1 MKLITWLKSLFTKR
15 EKEKMSD
22 QSVTD
27 TASEQPVAAQPEVA
41 QPAVAETAQPA
52 TDADS
57 VAAVS
62 AAVAK
67 GEPKYYLGEDVD
79 KAFKVYFTAL
89 EHFTLEEAKKVF
101 EFVKTEILQPVT
113 K

>member
-1 MKLITWLKSLFTKR
+1 MKFIQWLKSLFNR
-15 EKEKMSD
+15 EKENMSD

-27 TASEQPVAAQPEVA
+27 TAAEKPVVA
-41 QPAVAETAQPA
+41 QPGVAQSVVAETAQPA
-52 TDADS
+52 TDTDS

-67 GEPKYYLGEDVD
+67 EEPKYYLGEDVD

-101 EFVKTEILQPVT
+101 EFVKTEILKPVA